1 MTAFDMANL
10 LGEFTT
16 LTEHIQKNKYNSLQ
30 ERKRRNEVIKEI
42 NIGRVKWGRP
52 ALTFRQIFD
61 STVRADLIPTH
72 PPR

>member
-10 LGEFTT
+10 LSEFTT
-16 LTEHIQKNKYNSLQ
+16 LTEYIQQNKYDSVQ
-30 ERKRRNEVIKEI
+30 ERKRRKEVVKEI

-52 ALTFRQIFD
+52 ALTLRQLFA
-61 STVRADLIPTH
+61 STVRPDLIPKH